1 MTWTS
6 IAALALIALLFAFG
20 NFISNK
26 TKAYVSSLIPAVIIF
41 LVLMY
46 AGLIPP
52 DLCATAGLTGML
64 GAFVIPLCIVDVGT
78 KLSVRKILPEWKVFV
93 TVLAASIGI
102 IIVCFT
108 LGNVVLGRER
118 SIAAI
123 PPLTGALPATT
134 VVQQAA
140 EAAGENSIGVFAMI
154 VLVLQTILALPVAT
168 VALKMHFRELSRN
181 GMIIEVGNADEVTQ
195 QKEKTLLP
203 PLPVSWN
210 GNYMI
215 IFKAAF
221 VAWLGLIVGNA
232 LAAPT
237 GNIISPTLM
246 YVIFGLVAAEIGFL
260 ERNPLQASNS
270 IGIIYLGLFS
280 VLLST
285 FSSVTLD
292 ILLSQIAPALIVIFI
307 GLIGISVLSAIA
319 GKLLKVSPWLSIAI
333 GTCCYLGY
341 PGSQIVLEE
350 TVRGSEFTEE
360 ERKILINKLL
370 PKMTIGYLSSSIISI
385 TCAGIFA
392 PMIFA

>member
-6 IAALALIALLFAFG
+6 ISALAFIALLFAFG

-26 TKAYVSSLIPAVIIF
+26 TKAYISSLIPAVIIF
-41 LVLMY
+41 LILMY
-46 AGLIPP
+46 AGIIPP
-52 DLCATAGLTGML
+52 DLCSTAGLTGML

-78 KLSVRKILPEWKVFV
+78 KLSVKKILPEWKVFV

-102 IIVCFT
+102 IIVCLT
-108 LGNVVLGRER
+108 IGSAVLGYQRG
-118 SIAAI
+118 IAAI

-140 EAAGENSIGVFAMI
+140 EEAGENSIGVFAMI

-168 VALKMHFRELSRN
+168 VALKMHFKELKKT
-181 GMIIEVGNADEVTQ
+181 GMIIENDLPNEITD
-195 QKEKTLLP
+195 KKSKTLFP
-203 PLPVSWN
+203 PLPKSWN

-215 IFKAAF
+215 IFKTAF

-237 GNIISPTLM
+237 GNIVSPTLM
-246 YVIFGLVAAEIGFL
+246 YVLFGVIAAEIGFL
-260 ERNPLQASNS
+260 DRNPLEASNS

-285 FSSVTLD
+285 FSSVTLET
-292 ILLSQIAPALIVIFI
+292 LLSQIAPALIVILI
-307 GLIGISVLSAIA
+307 GLVGIAVLSALA
-319 GKLLKVSPWLSIAI
+319 GKVLKVSPWLSVAV

-350 TVRGSEFTEE
+350 TVRGSEFADEQ
-360 ERKILINKLL
+360 KKVLINKLL